1 MMSKLKVRD
10 LMTTQLITLQPT
22 DTIKKAAIK
31 FAVDNISG
39 APVVDNRNH
48 LLGILSENDIL
59 DIILKEQIILEKK
72 NYDGD
77 LLTYAMDSAS
87 ETDDNLKKIA
97 VDISN
102 KPVSEVMV
110 RTVLTT
116 TPDTNIIEV
125 LKAMISMDV
134 NRLPVVEKGV
144 VLGII
149 TRSDIVFALYN
160 RKKA

>member
-39 APVVDNRNH
+39 APVVDNRSH

-77 LLTYAMDSAS
+77 LLTYAMDSAA

-97 VDISN
+97 DDISN

>member
-1 MMSKLKVRD
+1 MSKLKVRD

-59 DIILKEQIILEKK
+59 NIILKEQLLLEKE

-77 LLTYAMDSAS
+77 LLTYAMDSTD
-87 ETDDNLKKIA
+87 ETDDNLKKIS
-97 VDISN
+97 DEISN
-102 KPVSEVMV
+102 MTVADVMI

-116 TPDTNIIEV
+116 TPDTHIIEV
-125 LKAMISMDV
+125 LKAMINMDV
-134 NRLPVVEKGV
+134 NRLPVVERGV

-149 TRSDIVFALYN
+149 SREDIIFALYN

>member
-77 LLTYAMDSAS
+77 LLTYAMDSAA

-97 VDISN
+97 DMS
-102 KPVSEVMV
+102 K
-110 RTVLTT
+110 
-116 TPDTNIIEV
+116 
-125 LKAMISMDV
+125 
-134 NRLPVVEKGV
+134 
-144 VLGII
+144 
-149 TRSDIVFALYN
+149 
-160 RKKA
+160 